1 MRSLPKVLGL
11 LAVLLLT
18 GLLTSQGLGAPFDD
32 SDQGW
37 GGAFYS
43 LAARNLLRYPPDTT
57 LLAMCV
63 EPGALA
69 PAPEVYFNHPP
80 MVAWLVA
87 LSFSVFG
94 EAEWAARLPL
104 WLLSLGAAG
113 ALYGL
118 LLRLGPRDGA
128 RERALWAAAGA
139 LAAVGCP
146 AWVYYGS
153 MVDPQGSGVLFAVAL
168 ACLGAAR
175 WLEGGRRADAALC
188 LGALGFGFLFDW
200 PVYLAAAGLA
210 LGALRTGRRR
220 AAAAVAGLTAAAA
233 AGTAVWIA
241 AAYGRMA
248 AQFTIAEG
256 FLNRTG
262 LKETL
267 ADDTGAA
274 VSAGQLIAG
283 LLDHHGAAGWW
294 PLSLAGAA
302 AWGAL
307 GLGWWRGR
315 LPAAT
320 GLALLP
326 AAVGALHV
334 LLFPQGAYVHL
345 YWQLYLAAGLG
356 PPLSLALQRWA
367 PARWRRAALAG
378 FALLV
383 AAGAARGW
391 LRAEVRW
398 GWGAEQREVAREVGR
413 ALAEAVGPEVPVACP
428 LPRARPPLTWYS
440 DRKIRWNEAEIGEG
454 GALLAPPGAQGGGA
468 ALPYGWNLI
477 SSDP

>member
-283 LLDHHGAAGWW
+283 LLDHHGAAGGPSPW
-294 PLSLAGAA
+294 P
-302 AWGAL
+302 
-307 GLGWWRGR
+307 
-315 LPAAT
+315 
-320 GLALLP
+320 
-326 AAVGALHV
+326 
-334 LLFPQGAYVHL
+334 
-345 YWQLYLAAGLG
+345 
-356 PPLSLALQRWA
+356 A
-367 PARWRRAALAG
+367 PRPG
-378 FALLV
+378 
-383 AAGAARGW
+383 G
-391 LRAEVRW
+391 RW
-398 GWGAEQREVAREVGR
+398 GSA
-413 ALAEAVGPEVPVACP
+413 
-428 LPRARPPLTWYS
+428 
-440 DRKIRWNEAEIGEG
+440 
-454 GALLAPPGAQGGGA
+454 GGGA
-468 ALPYGWNLI
+468 GCRRRRGWRCSPRRSGRCMCCSFPRAPMCTSTG
-477 SSDP
+477 SSTWPPGWARRYRWPSSGGRRRGGGGRRWLASPCWSPPAPPAAGCGLRCAGAGAQSSGRSPGRSAAPSPRLSARRSPWPARCPGPGRR